1 MTRVLVLMDFSAA
14 ALGALRVARAAFPD
28 ATLQVLHV
36 AAPMAVGLPPGP
48 VAAPDVETHPAWF
61 APEREQLAA
70 LGGGEIVVGQ
80 PAEEALRRARARE
93 GDVIALGTAGRRG
106 FQRFLLGSVAEAVI
120 RDAPVPVLSV
130 HSPDAEDH
138 LPLPMVSQ
146 RRWLSALHDL
156 GRADDPAPARV
167 LVLMDF
173 SDSARQA
180 LDFVRTHLQGAQ
192 IDLLHVVDPASLTVP
207 FALPGAPD
215 PPLRGASRQL
225 LAERNAL
232 WAREARV
239 RLAELGGGEVVSGEP
254 AGIALDRAAGGE
266 YDLVAVGTS
275 GKGSLSRLMLGSV
288 ALRIVRESPVPVL
301 TARAPDGPAA

>member
-28 ATLQVLHV
+28 GAFTVLHV
-36 AAPMAVGLPPGP
+36 ASPGVDP
-48 VAAPDVETHPAWF
+48 HPGGYLQ
-61 APEREQLAA
+61 EREQLAA
-70 LGGGEIVVGQ
+70 LGGGELTLGQ
-80 PAEEALRRARARE
+80 PAEEALRRA
-93 GDVIALGTAGRRG
+93 GKCDVIVLGTAGRRG
-106 FQRFLLGSVAEAVI
+106 LQRFLLGSVAERVI

-130 HSPDAEDH
+130 HSPEAEDH
-138 LPLPMVSQ
+138 LPLPAVSQ
-146 RRWLSALHDL
+146 RRWLRALHDL
-156 GRADDPAPARV
+156 GRVEDPAPARV
-167 LVLMDF
+167 LVLTDF
-173 SDSARQA
+173 SDSAHRT
-180 LDFVRTHLQGAQ
+180 LDFVRTHLPGAQ
-192 IDLLHVVDPASLTVP
+192 TELLHVVDPASLTVP